1 MPWKYCQSASRLLV
15 ASLTSGNIQA
25 YPGRKCRMAL
35 LSQTALTEERTVHGS
50 NRDGVLQAVK
60 REHRHSGG
68 RDPHAVEVAKG
79 GVAVVAQDSL

>member
-1 MPWKYCQSASRLLV
+1 
-15 ASLTSGNIQA
+15 
-25 YPGRKCRMAL
+25 MAL

-50 NRDGVLQAVK
+50 DCGGVLQAVK

-68 RDPHAVEVAKG
+68 RDPDAVQVAKG